1 MATAQK
7 DHDNAVRIKD
17 NANGWLSGAP
27 LAAEQADVAQSQQLT
42 QEARCFC
49 AVGVSPRCAV
59 GVAPLTSVPQAIQQQ
74 QQLNNMEGGDAA
86 DGNTPWK
93 CGAYCRQFSFCS
105 ALMLSPCSR

>member
-42 QEARCFC
+42 QEA
-49 AVGVSPRCAV
+49 
-59 GVAPLTSVPQAIQQQ
+59 IQQQ
-74 QQLNNMEGGDAA
+74 QQLNNMEGGALRMVTRLGSAA
-86 DGNTPWK
+86 PTPAPGTAS
-93 CGAYCRQFSFCS
+93 C
-105 ALMLSPCSR
+105 